1 MPFSDIPTEYKP
13 WCEEQAARTH
23 ETEWEY
29 WHQHAPEDYRLFQTE
44 YKRLKAAGQERVAD
58 DVGEPVEFAK
68 ADVAPAFGQAGGI
81 AVIERRAA
89 DEGADLHGDSV
100 RV

>member
-1 MPFSDIPTEYKP
+1 MPYSDIPAEYKP

-44 YKRLKAAGQERVAD
+44 YKRLKAAGQERGALAAAEAHV
-58 DVGEPVEFAK
+58 K
-68 ADVAPAFGQAGGI
+68 ALRAQ
-81 AVIERRAA
+81 RAA
-89 DEGADLHGDSV
+89 AEKAAAEKAAKKGPTRRRTPRSQAAA
-100 RV
+100 